1 MVIALIGASC
11 TGKSSIAEALRA
23 RAGASVITGKDYLR
37 MAKTPGEAEMLFKEH
52 LRDMQPREALAVFVI
67 SEPEALGLLPE
78 GTLKVHC
85 HAPLDIVKDRFAAR
99 MQGNLPP
106 PVAAMLEK
114 KHHIFDEGAYAL
126 RIDTA
131 SSSPEEACA
140 LILSRC

>member
-52 LRDMQPREALAVFVI
+52 LRDMQPR
-67 SEPEALGLLPE
+67 EALGLLPE